1 MINERGRRRVLIVA
15 GAKKGGPP
23 PLSPVMQLEDES
35 FVGRDRGKSAVD
47 DEGEIEISKEL

>member
-15 GAKKGGPP
+15 GAKKGGP

-35 FVGRDRGKSAVD
+35 FVGRDRGKSATVD
-47 DEGEIEISKEL
+47 KGEIEISKEL

>member
-35 FVGRDRGKSAVD
+35 FVGRDRGKSAA
-47 DEGEIEISKEL
+47 DEG

>member
-35 FVGRDRGKSAVD
+35 FVGRDRGKSAA

>member
-15 GAKKGGPP
+15 GAKKGG
-23 PLSPVMQLEDES
+23 LSPPIMQLEDES
-35 FVGRDRGKSAVD
+35 FVGRDRGKSAA